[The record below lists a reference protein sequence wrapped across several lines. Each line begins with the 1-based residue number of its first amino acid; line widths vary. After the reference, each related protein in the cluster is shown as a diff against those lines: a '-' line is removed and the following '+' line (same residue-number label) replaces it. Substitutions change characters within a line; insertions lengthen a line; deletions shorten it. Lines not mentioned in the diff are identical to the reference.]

1 MFSFFSVRTT
11 IVVQKICVMG
21 VQQMGSRK
29 SLYMRCCIVC
39 LLAVVSFFSPVS
51 RGACYEAKYP
61 NTVKT
66 AREFIWKTIISG
78 GANAASVAVMD
89 GGKIVYSEGFGPAE
103 RSSNTPVGTDT
114 RFNIGS
120 TSKMFAAAGVLL
132 LADEGKLGI
141 DDPVVKHIPEFTMK
155 DPRYRDITVRMLFN
169 HSSGLPGSTFSF
181 GYRSEGDHQALLL
194 ETLRV
199 ASLKHAPGEMSIYCN
214 DGFTLAEMVI
224 ERLSGKKFAQF
235 VEERIF
241 KPLGMNDSG
250 ESIGVAGG
258 KIAEFYD
265 KEGKKYPPEVVTVLG
280 AGGLS
285 STPEDLCRF
294 GDSFTPGGRNIL
306 SEASLIEIMKQQPT
320 PFSSMMK
327 GDAILD
333 AFGWDYAL
341 LPAYRT
347 NGYQVVGKSGGT
359 MCYSTNLQ
367 VLPGERL
374 AVAAIFSGRVS
385 ADEATYTIMDALMKD
400 KGLPRPVSDPIKKSA
415 EPQPVPEELLQKAG
429 YYVNGEK
436 AFRFSFDKEKH
447 ELHISPLP
455 QGAKEGRNADPAEE
469 KPLLS
474 LVHTGGSFH
483 DREKKNT
490 YYFITGDSGTFLVV
504 EKVPRYETD
513 ITLFQKIEPV
523 ENPGRMSA
531 DVDGKLWLIRNR
543 SAFDQISEECV
554 MRSALYRELPGYVQF
569 FGVNRIETPDFAA
582 IAATGFRDQ
591 GEFRLF
597 RKNGD
602 VRAKAMQFVYS
613 GKEILAPLSPGKN
626 AITIKAEGEN
636 EWAVLHD
643 ECTLSFE
650 KPAGGRVVVF
660 SGEVDPELLYDS
672 ITDSGNIDVPGGA
685 LLFFAADPG
694 DLFEITVR

>member
-1 MFSFFSVRTT
+1 
-11 IVVQKICVMG
+11 
-21 VQQMGSRK
+21 
-29 SLYMRCCIVC
+29 MRWCFVC
-39 LLAVVSFFSPVS
+39 LLVVVSVFSPVS
-51 RGACYEAKYP
+51 RGACDDAKYP
-61 NTVKT
+61 DTVKT
-66 AREFIWKTIISG
+66 AREFIWEKIISG

-103 RSSNTPVGTDT
+103 RSTNTPVGTDT

-132 LADEGKLGI
+132 LADEGKLDI

-181 GYRSEGDHQALLL
+181 GYRAEGDHQALLL
-194 ETLRV
+194 ETLREG
-199 ASLKHAPGEMSIYCN
+199 SLKHAPGKMSIYCN

-224 ERLSGKKFAQF
+224 ERLSGKKFAEF
-235 VEERIF
+235 VEERLF

-250 ESIGVAGG
+250 ESIGVSGG

-265 KEGKKYPPEVVTVLG
+265 KEGKKYPPEIVTVLG

-306 SEASLIEIMKQQPT
+306 SETSLAEIMKQQPT
-320 PFSSMMK
+320 PFSALLK
-327 GDAILD
+327 GDALLD

-374 AVAAIFSGRVS
+374 AVAAIFSGHVS
-385 ADEATYTIMDALMKD
+385 ADEATYRIMDALLKD
-400 KGLPRPVSDPIKKSA
+400 KGLPRPVSDPVKKSA

-436 AFRFSFDKEKH
+436 AFRFSFDTEKH

-455 QGAKEGRNADPAEE
+455 QGPAEGREAVPKEE

-490 YYFITGDSGTFLVV
+490 YYFITGDFGTFLVV
-504 EKVPRYETD
+504 EKIPRYEAD
-513 ITLFQKIEPV
+513 IPVFQKIEPV

-531 DVDGKLWLIRNR
+531 DVNGKLWLIRNR
-543 SAFDQISEECV
+543 SAFDQLSEV
-554 MRSALYRELPGYVQF
+554 FLMRSALYRELPGYVQF

-582 IAATGFRDQ
+582 IAAKGFRDQ

-613 GKEILAPLSPGKN
+613 GKEILAPLSSGKN
-626 AITIKAEGEN
+626 TITIGGEGEN
-636 EWAVLHD
+636 EWAVLPD
-643 ECTLSFE
+643 ECTLSVV

-660 SGEVDPELLYDS
+660 SGEEEPELLHDS
-672 ITDSGNIDVPGGA
+672 ITDSGDIDVPGGA
-685 LLFFAADPG
+685 LLFLAADPG
-694 DLFEITVR
+694 DIFEISVQ

>member
-1 MFSFFSVRTT
+1 
-11 IVVQKICVMG
+11 
-21 VQQMGSRK
+21 
-29 SLYMRCCIVC
+29 MRWCIFC
-39 LLAVVSFFSPVS
+39 LLVIVFVFSTVS
-51 RGACYEAKYP
+51 RGTCDGPKYP
-61 NTVKT
+61 DTVKT

-78 GANAASVAVMD
+78 GGNAASVAVMD

-103 RSSNTPVGTDT
+103 RASNTPVGTDT

-120 TSKMFAAAGVLL
+120 TSKMFAAVGVLL
-132 LADEGKLGI
+132 LADEGKLRI

-181 GYRSEGDHQALLL
+181 GYRADGDHQALLL
-194 ETLRV
+194 ETLSEAR
-199 ASLKHAPGEMSIYCN
+199 LKHAPGEMSIYCN

-224 ERLSGKKFAQF
+224 ERLSGKKFAEF
-235 VEERIF
+235 VAERIF
-241 KPLGMNDSG
+241 KPLDMNDSG

-265 KEGKKYPPEVVTVLG
+265 NEGKIYPPEVVTVLG

-306 SEASLIEIMKQQPT
+306 SGPSLAEIMKQQPT
-320 PFSSMMK
+320 PFSALLK
-327 GDAILD
+327 GDAILE

-367 VLPGERL
+367 ILPGERL
-374 AVAAIFSGRVS
+374 AVAAIFSGHVS
-385 ADEATYTIMDALMKD
+385 ADEATYRIMDALLKD
-400 KGLPRPVSDPIKKSA
+400 KGLPRPASDPVKKSG

-436 AFRFSFDKEKH
+436 AFRFSFDTGKH
-447 ELHISPLP
+447 ELHIHPLP
-455 QGAKEGRNADPAEE
+455 QGPEEGMEAHPAEE

-474 LVHTGGSFH
+474 LVYTGGSFH
-483 DREKKNT
+483 DREKKNS

-504 EKVPRYETD
+504 EKIPRFEAD
-513 ITLFQKIEPV
+513 IPVFQKIEPV
-523 ENPGRMSA
+523 EDPGSMSVN
-531 DVDGKLWLIRNR
+531 VDGKLWLIRNM
-543 SAFDQISEECV
+543 SAFDQLSEV
-554 MRSALYRELPGYVQF
+554 FLMRSALYRELPGYVQF
-569 FGVNRIETPDFAA
+569 FGVNKIETPDFAA

-597 RKNGD
+597 MKNGN
-602 VRAKAMQFVYS
+602 VQAKAMQFIYS
-613 GKEILAPLSPGKN
+613 GKEILTPLAPGKN
-626 AITIKAEGEN
+626 TVAIAPEGDN
-636 EWAVLHD
+636 EWAAVPD

-650 KPAGGRVVVF
+650 KPVGGRVIVF
-660 SGEVDPELLYDS
+660 SGEEEPEPLYDS
-672 ITDSGNIDVPGGA
+672 ITDSGDINVPGGA
-685 LLFFAADPG
+685 LLFLAGNPG
-694 DLFEITVR
+694 EIFEITVP